1 MDINIF
7 MLIFDVL
14 VLVLGILIIFR
25 SLVMKKKGIV
35 PSLFVSSY
43 EMKSIGDAK
52 GLINEI
58 FPKCLI
64 FGVASIAFGVEGVLD
79 EFLKFGKRVNSVSIL
94 VFIVVWFYFSF
105 NLRKAKVKFAL

>member
-1 MDINIF
+1 MA
-7 MLIFDVL
+7 LYY
-14 VLVLGILIIFR
+14 LIIVYIKDLDEAKEILLNPKINDELEGPNGIYSIISSAFR
-25 SLVMKKKGIV
+25 K
-35 PSLFVSSY
+35 
-43 EMKSIGDAK
+43 
-52 GLINEI
+52 EI